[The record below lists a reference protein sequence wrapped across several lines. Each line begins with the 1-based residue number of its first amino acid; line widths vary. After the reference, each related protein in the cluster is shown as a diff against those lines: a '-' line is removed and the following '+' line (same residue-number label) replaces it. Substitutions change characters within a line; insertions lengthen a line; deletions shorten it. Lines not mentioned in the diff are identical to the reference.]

1 MYRASKRYV
10 TATVSALIVAILFSL
25 AAILARS
32 VVMPELDG
40 KIATDGTTQQPRRSL
55 P

>member
-1 MYRASKRYV
+1 MYKASKRYL
-10 TATVSALIVAILFSL
+10 TATVSALVVAILFSL

-32 VVMPELDG
+32 VVTHEMDG
-40 KIATDGTTQQPRRSL
+40 GVAADGSSLQLRRSL